1 MDTKANLANRRKIN
15 ELASQHNKLTTLVA
29 CLLNELNAVK
39 KELNDIKGS
48 NNSHESFSKGSNYDR
63 SSDHNSRHHSSSS
76 NGNSSNNSNK
86 FANFS
91 DLRAEDILKQLS
103 INNVDN

>member
-1 MDTKANLANRRKIN
+1 MDSKANLANRRKIN
-15 ELASQHNKLTTLVA
+15 ELAAQHNKLTTLVA

-39 KELNDIKGS
+39 KELNEVKSGNGS
-48 NNSHESFSKGSNYDR
+48 HDSHSHSA
-63 SSDHNSRHHSSSS
+63 SSASSASSSRNNMS
-76 NGNSSNNSNK
+76 NEQLLRNQLNSGK

-103 INNVDN
+103 INSIDN